1 MEIINFI
8 FSGFWH
14 FVGSMILLLII
25 SEAIET
31 VVKSVC
37 DMIPKLIHGQHD
49 NFYIGAGDLTGQVL
63 DKIKEAKKEAKKE
76 VKKNESPN

>member
-14 FVGSMILLLII
+14 FVGSMILLLLI
-25 SEAIET
+25 SAVIET
-31 VVKSVC
+31 IVKAVC

-63 DKIKEAKKEAKKE
+63 DKIKKAKKE